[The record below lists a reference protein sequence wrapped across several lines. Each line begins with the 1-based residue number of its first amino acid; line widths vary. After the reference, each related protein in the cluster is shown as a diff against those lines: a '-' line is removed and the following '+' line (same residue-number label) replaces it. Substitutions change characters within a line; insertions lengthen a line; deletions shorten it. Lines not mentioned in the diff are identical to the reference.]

1 MILYLDLNISI
12 KMKKTL
18 KFNKKKYKNVFKT
31 RLGTKIN
38 KDKDRSSASI
48 NKLAADTSSTRKVLF
63 QCYKD
68 ENVRHDNNDDID
80 DDDGGDN
87 DSSSVTDRSL
97 PLTR

>member
-1 MILYLDLNISI
+1 MRKPPANNATTTTHMKNTASVSASMNAK
-12 KMKKTL
+12 KMK
-18 KFNKKKYKNVFKT
+18 
-31 RLGTKIN
+31 KIN